1 MFKDLN
7 EKCLK
12 LLENHFVVDIQD
24 HSNTRQNTFLQNI
37 IIFS

>member
-12 LLENHFVVDIQD
+12 LLENSFAVDTQY
-24 HSNTRQNTFLQNI
+24 HSNARQNTFLQNI